1 MTINSAIIILR
12 VGKDYNEKY
21 FMYMMQGD
29 MLQRQIFDNIS
40 IGAQPN
46 IFKKHI
52 IKYKA
57 IKPQYEEQSKIAEI
71 LTKIGRTIGKEFDES
86 GIETIDD
93 FMFRLQKFLEEEW
106 AITDNAKIE
115 VVKDENGE
123 VTKLI
128 AKQDSCK
135 MCFANTYY
143 RFHDNGS
150 PSCMFPQVIM
160 GALSKV
166 KNKFG
171 FRNLRYEG
179 VQKGGVGVCAMMWN
193 VK

>member
-1 MTINSAIIILR
+1 MATIN
-12 VGKDYNEKY
+12 KDQLKELTTRFDTVPYSTFFKLWY
-21 FMYMMQGD
+21 A
-29 MLQRQIFDNIS
+29 LQ
-40 IGAQPN
+40 
-46 IFKKHI
+46 
-52 IKYKA
+52 KA
-57 IKPQYEEQSKIAEI
+57 LPPDRKGEI
-71 LTKIGRTIGKEFDES
+71 LTKIGRTIGKEFDAR

-93 FMFRLQKFLEEEW
+93 FMIRLEQFLEQEW
-106 AITDNAKIE
+106 AITDKAKVE
-115 VVKDENGE
+115 VIKDENGE
-123 VTKLI
+123 VNKLI

-143 RFHDNGS
+143 RYHDHGS

-160 GALSKV
+160 GVLSKV